1 MLHQDL
7 SIIVDGREIDGP
19 IPFFQLAEVTP
30 KIINRGIRNGN
41 GELSGKRLKRFF
53 ELYLVV
59 FHVEHLREKNQQG
72 QASSSLSWA
81 KC

>member
-7 SIIVDGREIDGP
+7 SVIVYGREIDGP

-30 KIINRGIRNGN
+30 KIRNRGIMNGN

-53 ELYLVV
+53 EL
-59 FHVEHLREKNQQG
+59 
-72 QASSSLSWA
+72 
-81 KC
+81 